1 MEVAVRVKSYVATGE
16 TVTLKVIALD
26 KDQAELFT
34 PEELTFTVS
43 SLYLA
48 FIHGL
53 ISRPQ
58 IVLTNE

>member
-48 FIHGL
+48 FIHQQQRL
-53 ISRPQ
+53 VSRP
-58 IVLTNE
+58 

>member
-48 FIHGL
+48 FI
-53 ISRPQ
+53 Q
-58 IVLTNE
+58 ELTDK